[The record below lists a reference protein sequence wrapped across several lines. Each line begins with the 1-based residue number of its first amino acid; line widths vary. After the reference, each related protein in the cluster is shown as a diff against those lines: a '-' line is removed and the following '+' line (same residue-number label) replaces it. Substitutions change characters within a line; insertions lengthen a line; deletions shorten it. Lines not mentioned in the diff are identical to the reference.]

1 MNKKH
6 LIGIA
11 AVVTGVAAAIAP
23 AATAAAADPPEAHI
37 LLIGSDS
44 AQATWNTHGRTGC
57 TATATEGTKVLT
69 VPNIKPIDS
78 GGIIKVTQNATVK
91 ITCPGGVTSAT
102 ARLYGPRNPFNDMR
116 TNFNDSTGDAFG
128 S

>member
-6 LIGIA
+6 LIGVA
-11 AVVTGVAAAIAP
+11 AVATGIAAAITP

-37 LLIGSDS
+37 LLIGTDS

-57 TATATEGTKVLT
+57 SATVTEGTQVES
-69 VPNIKPIDS
+69 VPNIPPTGS
-78 GGIIKVTQNATVK
+78 GGIIKVTQNATLK

-102 ARLYGPRNPFNDMR
+102 ARLYGPRNPFNDIR